1 MKSLLIVTFILLLS
15 LATVSA
21 FSSYWGSGS
30 LQLQRPLSSEMSRP
44 FSELQSYHKARQ
56 LGLEFRPRPDIIK
69 VFPPSGIEVVRPLN
83 IRSRAAR
90 EGYTAYYGVE
100 RQVIVPWRVVRS

>member
-1 MKSLLIVTFILLLS
+1 MKSLLIVTFVLLLS
-15 LATVSA
+15 LASVSA
-21 FSSYWGSGS
+21 FSSYWGGS

-44 FSELQSYHKARQ
+44 FSELQSFHKARQ
-56 LGLEFRPRPDIIK
+56 LGLEFRPQPSIIK

-83 IRSRAAR
+83 IRARAAR
-90 EGYTAYYGVE
+90 EGYTAYYGIE

>member
-1 MKSLLIVTFILLLS
+1 MIKSLLIITLVLLLS

-21 FSSYWGSGS
+21 SSSFWAGS
-30 LQLQRPLSSEMSRP
+30 LQLQRPLSSEMSKP
-44 FSELQSYHKARQ
+44 FSELQSFHKARQ
-56 LGLEFRPRPDIIK
+56 LGLEFRPRPIIAK

-90 EGYTAYYGVE
+90 EGYTAFYGIE